1 MWNRVANFILKNRF
15 FILGVITLLTVYYGY
30 YAVTSLKMENKYGI
44 ILPKDSPTTR
54 NYKLF
59 KERFGEDGGTLVLA
73 IQTDSLYTKENFLK
87 WKELGDS
94 ILQFDGVESI
104 ISEATLF
111 TLHNNKADKKFDIQR
126 IFSDIN
132 YNEKSIDSI
141 RREIKNNP
149 LYNNMLY
156 NDSTH
161 VSLMM
166 IGLDEKY
173 LSDNKKSKV
182 VFDIQNLAGT
192 YTKQFGPMRWAGLPY
207 LRVVLAKRIQK
218 EMYVFIG
225 LSMLVSSILMYFF
238 FRSFRAVLIC
248 MTVVGVSVIWAL
260 GTIGTMGYTVSIMMA
275 LIPPL
280 MIVIGIP
287 NCIYLYNKYHQE
299 YRHHGNKMKAL
310 HRVVSK
316 TGIAMFLTNVTTALG
331 FITFLFTNS
340 EKFFEFGVISSINI
354 MLCYVVSLTLVP
366 IFASFL
372 KNPPERH
379 LKHLD
384 RKLATG
390 FLEKLVYITEHKRTW
405 VYIITIVL
413 TTVAAMGMFK
423 MKVTGNITGDLPSND
438 PILKDIH
445 FMEKN
450 FGGAVPFEVM
460 IDYKEKGRLFGKNTL
475 SKVEEVQNMMARDSL
490 FAKTISIVDFVK
502 VVNMAYYDNNP
513 ERYTI
518 ISNRDKGRL
527 ARYLENFSMTNN
539 NSAFSIK
546 ELVDTTHFILRVRT
560 QMKDIGSYQ
569 VSDQVAKVKADIDSI
584 MNPDKKDIERLF
596 KKVEAGKKVYIDS
609 LFENYSNIYNGVTA
623 LISNGNSDLQY
634 KFDTDTEL
642 IKTYY
647 SKPKFVEN
655 LRKAIDNEYY
665 DVTLTGTSVVA
676 SEGTQ
681 YLVNNLLSS
690 IVFAIISIA
699 ILMSFLFSSFR
710 MVVVSMIPNI
720 IPMIVTAG
728 IMGWFNIPLKPSTLL
743 IFSIALGITVDNTI
757 HFLAKYRQELKQK
770 KWDLKDCVAMSIRET
785 GLSIIYTSVIL
796 FFGFIVFIF
805 SDFGGT
811 QALGYLSA
819 ITYFV
824 ALFTNLILLPCLL
837 LTLERRLTTKSF
849 EEPYFD
855 AYAEESELDWSD
867 LQLTAEDGTPISG
880 SDVENTS
887 SENPTEKE

>member
-30 YAVTSLKMENKYGI
+30 YAVTSLRMENKYGI

-111 TLHNNKADKKFDIQR
+111 TLHNNKAGKKFDIQR

-192 YTKQFGPMRWAGLPY
+192 YSKQFGTMRWAGLPY

-225 LSMLVSSILMYFF
+225 LSMLVSSLLMYFF

-354 MLCYVVSLTLVP
+354 MLCYVVSLALVP

-390 FLEKLVYITEHKRTW
+390 FLEKLVFITAHRRGL
-405 VYIITIVL
+405 VYFFTIAL
-413 TTVAAMGMFK
+413 TTVAALGMFK
-423 MKVTGNITGDLPSND
+423 MKVTGNITGDLPAND

-475 SKVEEVQNMMARDSL
+475 SKVEEVQNMMANDSL
-490 FAKTISIVDFVK
+490 FAKSISIVDFVK

-527 ARYLENFSMTNN
+527 ARYLDNFSMTNN

-569 VSDQVAKVKADIDSI
+569 VSDQVAKVKANIDSI
-584 MNPDKKDIERLF
+584 MNPDRKDIERLF

-623 LISNGNSDLQY
+623 LISKGNSDLQY

-642 IKTYY
+642 LKTYY
-647 SKPKFVEN
+647 SKPTFVKT
-655 LRKAIDNEYY
+655 LREAIDNEYY

-837 LTLERRLTTKSF
+837 LSLERRLTTKSF

-867 LQLTAEDGTPISG
+867 LQLISEDGTSV
-880 SDVENTS
+880 SDENVD
-887 SENPTEKE
+887 PTPNEESPEKE